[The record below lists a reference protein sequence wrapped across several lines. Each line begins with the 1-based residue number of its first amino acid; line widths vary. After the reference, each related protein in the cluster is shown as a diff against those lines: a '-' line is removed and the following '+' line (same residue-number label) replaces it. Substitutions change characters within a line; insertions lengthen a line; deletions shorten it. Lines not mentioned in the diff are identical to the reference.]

1 MQTNLMYQKVD
12 QWSTEEQK
20 MSKIT
25 KENEES
31 LGK

>member
-1 MQTNLMYQKVD
+1 MQTNLKCQKVD
-12 QWSTEEQK
+12 QWLTEEQK
-20 MSKIT
+20 MNEIT

>member
-1 MQTNLMYQKVD
+1 MQTNLMCQKVD
-12 QWSTEEQK
+12 QWLTEEQK
-20 MSKIT
+20 MNEIT